1 MDRDH
6 RLEQA
11 DERQTEPSQA
21 GAQQVDVRELAERV
35 YRLMRDELRL
45 ARVRGERAAPG
56 KG

>member
-6 RLEQA
+6 RPEQA
-11 DERQTEPSQA
+11 SERQAEPSQA
-21 GAQQVDVRELAERV
+21 GAQQVDVRELADRV

-45 ARVRGERAAPG
+45 ARARGERAAQG